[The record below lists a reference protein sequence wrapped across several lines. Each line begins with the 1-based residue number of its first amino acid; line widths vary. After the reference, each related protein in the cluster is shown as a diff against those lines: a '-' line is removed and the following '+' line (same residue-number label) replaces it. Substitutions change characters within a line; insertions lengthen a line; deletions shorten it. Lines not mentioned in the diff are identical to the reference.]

1 MNRLKVSMIALAT
14 GLLAGCLT
22 AKGPPWLEAGEV
34 DMASY
39 TRGRVLILP
48 VEVSPPYVL
57 ESGELRTIQDQVKN
71 SLVKVFDLE
80 VVESLRQESRIRAYP
95 YQLEEL
101 TETARLYNADA
112 VAAISVYSLARD
124 SANLASRIGIRIT
137 FTDGKDPNA
146 NWTLAHDYG
155 SDSGF
160 AADSSRFE
168 NSLFVDFL
176 AVKNNVRAGPGF
188 TGFLKDTLL
197 FGFLW
202 DENPDAPRVTI
213 TASTGDANPN
223 EPPLAVDAPISTEQS
238 KLQFQIQAEDPAG
251 LLQTTVRNRRSGW
264 SNTLVHTLPGA
275 KRGDAPRH
283 VDEVIAVPLEFGEN
297 RIEFVTTNQMKL
309 EAPNAAEVTRV
320 KSESVYALSVGI
332 DQYQYYDQRNAQA
345 QQLAD
350 GLVGATQQ
358 KQGNVTTLVNRDAT
372 QREIQ
377 RQLYELSAKTSYNEQ
392 SLGVFYFAGTVR
404 ATKGGIFLVAY
415 DSEPQYVEVTGIDVA
430 MLGKALPQD
439 GVVMLDLCQPDTGL
453 QGRLREALPK
463 ALISF
468 DSCEGG
474 VNRIGD
480 RLMERTAA
488 GKTLR
493 EAIESVSAEFGP

>member
-1 MNRLKVSMIALAT
+1 MTPLKASMIALAA

-34 DMASY
+34 NMADY
-39 TRGRVLILP
+39 ARGRVLILP

-101 TETARLYNADA
+101 METARLYNADA

-137 FTDGKDPNA
+137 FADGKDPNA
-146 NWTLAHDYG
+146 NWTLAHEYG

-168 NSLFVDFL
+168 NSLFADCR
-176 AVKNNVRAGPGF
+176 AVKGNLRAGPGF

-197 FGFLW
+197 LGFLW
-202 DENPDAPRVTI
+202 DEDPHAPRVTI
-213 TASTGDANPN
+213 TASTGDADPN
-223 EPPLAVDAPISTEQS
+223 EPPLAVDAPIRTEQS

-251 LLQTTVRNRRSGW
+251 LMQTTVRNRRSGW
-264 SNTLVHTLPGA
+264 SETLVHTLPGA

-283 VDEVIAVPLEFGEN
+283 VDEVIAVPLELGEN
-297 RIEFVTTNQMKL
+297 RIEFVTTNQSKL
-309 EAPNAAEVTRV
+309 EAPRAAEVTRV
-320 KSESVYALSVGI
+320 ESESVYALSVGI
-332 DQYQYYDQRNAQA
+332 DQYEYYDQRNAQS
-345 QQLAD
+345 QQLVELMGEA
-350 GLVGATQQ
+350 AQQ
-358 KQGNVTTLVNRDAT
+358 KQGDVTTLVNRDAT

-377 RQLYELSAKTSYNEQ
+377 RQLYELSAKTAYNEQ
-392 SLGVFYFAGTVR
+392 SLGAFYFAGTVR
-404 ATKGGIFLVAY
+404 TTKGGIFLLAY
-415 DSEPQYVEVTGIDVA
+415 DTEPQYVEVTGIDVA

-439 GVVMLDLCQPDTGL
+439 GVVMLDLCLPDTDL
-453 QGRLREALPK
+453 QRRLREALPK

-468 DSCEGG
+468 DSCEPGK
-474 VNRIGD
+474 NRIAE
-480 RLMERTAA
+480 RVTERTAA

-493 EAIESVSAEFGP
+493 ESIESVSAEFGP